1 MIKGFSFLEVI
12 VALALGL
19 AILVLVVSNLSESA
33 RTSKRVIN
41 NQEKMESIFHTVE
54 MIRSDLTKCGMRLRE
69 AARVFPLP
77 LFQNSDYSFKV
88 TYGIGDETLIQDGHE
103 GENTIAVIRNEFFNK
118 GKKIMIYDPGQ
129 GVYEMNE
136 IKALQGNDLI
146 LSSELQNDY
155 PYKSPV
161 IVLKEVE
168 YKHYNEQNALKRK
181 VNKGYFQPLIEQV
194 TDFYVKFFPE
204 SCSVLYRIE
213 INKRE
218 QVRGYIFMTHMVRK

>member
-1 MIKGFSFLEVI
+1 MIKGFSLLEAV
-12 VALALGL
+12 VALVLGL
-19 AILVLVVSNLSESA
+19 GILVLVVANISESA
-33 RTSKRVIN
+33 RSSKKVIN

-54 MIRSDLTKCGMRLRE
+54 MIRSDLTKCGMRLQE
-69 AARVFPLP
+69 AARVFPLH
-77 LFQNSDYSFKV
+77 LFQNSDFSFKV
-88 TYGIGDETLIQDGHE
+88 TYGIGDETLIQDSHE
-103 GENTIAVIRNEFFNK
+103 GEDTITIIRNEFFSK

-129 GVYEMNE
+129 GVYEVNE
-136 IKALQGNDLI
+136 IKALQGNCLI
-146 LSSELQNDY
+146 LADELQNNY

-161 IVLKEVE
+161 IALKEVE
-168 YKHYNEQNALKRK
+168 YKLYNEQNALKRK

-218 QVRGYIFMTHMVRK
+218 QVRGFIFLTNMVGK